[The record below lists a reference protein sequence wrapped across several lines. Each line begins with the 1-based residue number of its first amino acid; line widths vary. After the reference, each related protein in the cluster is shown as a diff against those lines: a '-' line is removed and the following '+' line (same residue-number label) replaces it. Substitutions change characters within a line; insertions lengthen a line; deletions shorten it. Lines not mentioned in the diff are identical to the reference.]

1 MAIIVVSGPV
11 IIEKGKV
18 LLNKHGDT
26 TFWKFPGGRIEDFTE
41 LSLDEHAKRE
51 VMEEMGIGI
60 DIVRPL
66 STLMTK
72 KGEDVV
78 ILVHFLANRIGEVF
92 PGSDIR
98 EWKWLPIKSLP
109 DDCAPNIKPIIEE
122 CKRLKIK

>member
-18 LLNKHGDT
+18 LLNKRGDT

-60 DIVRPL
+60 DIVRSL

-92 PGSDIR
+92 PGSR
-98 EWKWLPIKSLP
+98 S
-109 DDCAPNIKPIIEE
+109 EE
-122 CKRLKIK
+122 HT